1 MTRRTRGTNW
11 PLGPLTEEDLPP
23 GIYLV
28 SYHGWER
35 KSYFGQ
41 PKIRLDF
48 VIVEPVACAGLVV
61 SLYATCKHDRNQ
73 RPSRLGKYYQL
84 WVRVHG
90 SPPQRGQRMTPSIF
104 YGYWQVRVDW
114 GRDKET
120 NQPTTPYVAELLE
133 HVAGGGAV

>member
-1 MTRRTRGTNW
+1 MTRGMHW
-11 PLGPLTEEDLPP
+11 PLGPLTMEDLPA
-23 GIYLV
+23 GIYLA

-48 VIVEPVACAGLVV
+48 VIIEPVACAGLVV
-61 SLYATCKHDRNQ
+61 SLYATCKQDRNH

-90 SPPQRGQRMTPSIF
+90 GPPQRGQRMTPSIF
-104 YGYWQVRVDW
+104 AGYWQVQVDW

-120 NQPTTPYVAELLE
+120 AHPTTPYIKDLLE
-133 HVAGGGAV
+133 RVAGGGAG